1 MKSRVFLYAALF
13 FAAVSV
19 SCSKDDYT
27 PEEEPE
33 INKESTISY
42 TVTVKE
48 GASTRATLNG
58 KSYIFQADDKL
69 YVTDDNEDV
78 HGILTLTAGAGTGSA
93 TFSGDLSY
101 PTGTTPDPKLKL
113 NATLV
118 SSTDKIHDITT
129 RPGFVNATTYPT
141 SVNALASSLE
151 QAVEWYSDFTGEGE
165 YEERNF
171 TLHQNSAFLNFT
183 VKYVDLPETIL
194 DGSTESKT
202 VTISF
207 TNEDES
213 GNPDPVSAR
222 SGSKVLER
230 ESEDIVTHFAAAFP
244 DETKLKSAIISVKV
258 GTDGEFRSFY
268 LADATLVGN
277 KKYNVSR
284 ISSCE
289 FSVQTR
295 QNNTKITFNYVDEG
309 DGAQYKIGSGEWTAY
324 TQAITV
330 AEANTVVMFRSKRAG
345 SYKNQK
351 DPTKPGEWPT
361 AGGTPIFTFSK
372 PVYIYGDIMSLKSI
386 GDGDNYIIG
395 NTLDHECEFAG
406 AFWSE
411 NNSEHNFD
419 IHPDRFFVL
428 SAQNLTEN
436 CYQNMFRKNTSITTG
451 KHIIISAYK
460 MAPYC
465 CNGMFKG
472 CKSFTSAPVIKATEL
487 AEGCCQSM
495 FEDCDL
501 TVVPALPATVLAEG
515 CYRQMFR
522 NSTHLESVPAD
533 LLSHVTTL
541 EPYCY
546 FSMFNGCTNLKNAPD
561 LPAATLVTSCYES
574 MFGGTKVSSIK
585 CLATNN
591 ITANDNTKYT
601 KEWFKDVTVTG
612 TFTKKAGVTWRS
624 GINAIP
630 SGWTVVEE

>member
-19 SCSKDDYT
+19 SCSKEDYT
-27 PEEEPE
+27 PEEEPVV
-33 INKESTISY
+33 NKESTISY

-48 GASTRATLNG
+48 GASTRASLNG

-69 YVTDDNEDV
+69 YVTGDNDNV
-78 HGILTLTAGAGTGSA
+78 HGILNLIAGAGTGSA
-93 TFSGDLSY
+93 TFSGDLNY
-101 PTGTTPDPKLKL
+101 PEGTTPDPKLKL

-141 SVNALASSLE
+141 SVNALASSLTE
-151 QAVEWYSDFTGEGE
+151 AVEWYSDFTGEGE
-165 YEERNF
+165 YEEKSF
-171 TLHQNSAFLNFT
+171 TLHQNSAFLDFT

-244 DETKLKSAIISVKV
+244 DETKLKKAIISVKV

-268 LADATLVGN
+268 LADATLAGN

-289 FSVQTR
+289 FSVMTR
-295 QNNTKITFNYVDEG
+295 ENNTTITFNYVDEG

-330 AEANTVVMFRSKRAG
+330 AEANTVVMFRSKRTG
-345 SYKNQK
+345 SYDNQK
-351 DPTKPGEWPT
+351 YDTSSGWPE
-361 AGGTPIFTFSK
+361 ANGKPIFMFSK
-372 PVYIYGDIMSLKSI
+372 KVYIYGDIMSLKSI
-386 GDGDNYIIG
+386 GDGNNYIIG
-395 NTLDHECEFAG
+395 NTLDHECEFGG
-406 AFWSE
+406 AFWGI
-411 NNSEHNFD
+411 HNID

-428 SAQNLTEN
+428 SAQNLTKN
-436 CYQNMFRKNTSITTG
+436 CYQNMFRANESITAG
-451 KHIIISAYK
+451 KHIIISASK

-465 CNGMFKG
+465 CNGMFKE
-472 CKSFTSAPVIKATEL
+472 CKNFASAPVIKAEEL
-487 AEGCCQSM
+487 APYCCQSM
-495 FEDCDL
+495 FEKCNL
-501 TVVPALPATVLAEG
+501 TVLPELPATKLAVS
-515 CYRQMFR
+515 CYRQMFAGCKEL
-522 NSTHLESVPAD
+522 TDIQGFVLPA
-533 LLSHVTTL
+533 TTL
-541 EPYCY
+541 EPECY
-546 FSMFNGCTNLKNAPD
+546 FSMFYQCSSLTNSPV
-561 LPAATLVTSCYES
+561 LPALTLVESCYET
-574 MFGGTKVSSIK
+574 MFSQTKVASVK
-585 CLATNN
+585 CLATD
-591 ITANDNTKYT
+591 ISANRCTFN
-601 KEWFKDVTVTG
+601 WLSSVNSTG
-612 TFTKKAGVTWRS
+612 TFTKKAGVAWNRGAS
-624 GINAIP
+624 GIPNN
-630 SGWTVVEE
+630 WTVVEE

>member
-48 GASTRATLNG
+48 GASTRASLNG

-222 SGSKVLER
+222 SGSKVLKKE
-230 ESEDIVTHFAAAFP
+230 EGYIVTNFVAGFP
-244 DETKLKSAIISVKV
+244 GGTKLNAGLISVKV
-258 GTDGEFRSFY
+258 GDDGEIRSFY
-268 LADATLVGN
+268 LTDATLAAN

-289 FSVQTR
+289 FSVLTR
-295 QNNTKITFNYVDEG
+295 ENNTTIKFNYVDAA
-309 DGAQYKIGSGEWTAY
+309 DGAQYKVGSGEWTAY
-324 TQAITV
+324 DLDPNFKITV
-330 AEANTVVMFRSKRAG
+330 STAGTVVMFRSKRAG
-345 SYKNQK
+345 SYENQNYSS
-351 DPTKPGEWPT
+351 TWPT

-372 PVYIYGDIMSLKSI
+372 KVYVYGDIMSLKSTGS
-386 GDGDNYIIG
+386 GDKYIIG
-395 NTLDHECEFAG
+395 NTIDHDHEFAG
-406 AFWSE
+406 SFWGI
-411 NNSEHNFD
+411 NNMEV
-419 IHPDRFFVL
+419 PADRFLVL
-428 SAQNLTEN
+428 SAQNLKPY
-436 CYQNMFRKNTSITTG
+436 CYQNMFRQNTSITAG
-451 KHIIISAYK
+451 NHIIISASK
-460 MAPYC
+460 MVPFC
-465 CNGMFKG
+465 CNGMFKA
-472 CKSFTSAPVIKATEL
+472 CKNFASAPVIKAEVL
-487 AEGCCQSM
+487 AESCCQSM
-495 FEDCDL
+495 FEDCNL
-501 TVVPALPATVLAEG
+501 TEVPALPATVLAEG

-522 NSTHLESVPAD
+522 NSTNLESVPTD
-533 LLSHVTTL
+533 LLSHVTNL
-541 EPYCY
+541 EPFCY
-546 FSMFNGCTNLKNAPD
+546 FSMFSGCTSLKNAPD
-561 LPAATLVTSCYES
+561 LPASTLATSCYET
-574 MFGGTKVSSIK
+574 MFEKTQVTSIK
-585 CLATNN
+585 CLATD
-591 ITANDNTKYT
+591 ISATDCT
-601 KEWFKDVTVTG
+601 KEWFKGVTVTG
-612 TFTKKAGVTWRS
+612 TFTKKTGVTWGTGIS
-624 GINAIP
+624 GIP